1 MKKLAILTGCLLVSA
16 MAVAQ
21 GTVNFANAAAG
32 LNAPVSNAAGD
43 PCEGT
48 GYWAQLYAVVDSSL
62 TAVGDPVNFRTGGL
76 AGVFLGGARTIP
88 GVAAG
93 ADATVQVRAWSANFS
108 SWDAAWAAFGSGD
121 ASAETGWSNSNT
133 GMDNLDSATFT
144 VTTGGGTLPAGNLL
158 NLTSFQL
165 AAVPEPS
172 TIALGI
178 LAGLALLIRRRK

>member
-32 LNAPVSNAAGD
+32 VSAPISNVAGD
-43 PCEGT
+43 PCEGA

-76 AGVFLGGARTIP
+76 AGFFLGGERAIAGVTP
-88 GVAAG
+88 GTE
-93 ADATVQVRAWSANFS
+93 ATVQVRAWSANFS
-108 SWDAAWAAFGSGD
+108 SWDAAWSAFGSGD
-121 ASAETGWSNSNT
+121 ASAEVGWSDMNA
-133 GMDNLDSATFT
+133 GMDNLDATFT
-144 VTTGGGTLPAGNLL
+144 VTTGGGVLPAGNLA
-158 NLTSFQL
+158 NLTAFQL
-165 AAVPEPS
+165 SAVPEPS

>member
-32 LNAPVSNAAGD
+32 VSAPISNIAGD

-48 GYWAQLYAVVDSSL
+48 AYWAQLYAVVDSSL

-76 AGVFLGGARTIP
+76 AGFFLGGERVIP
-88 GVAAG
+88 GVTPG
-93 ADATVQVRAWSANFS
+93 TDATVQVRAWSANYG
-108 SWDAAWAAFGSGD
+108 SWDAAWAAFGSDIG
-121 ASAETGWSNSNT
+121 AEVGWSGVNA
-133 GMDNLDSATFT
+133 GMDNLDTSTFT
-144 VTTGGGTLPAGNLL
+144 VTTGGGVLPAGNLA

>member
-21 GTVNFANAAAG
+21 GTVNFANLGAGVAA
-32 LNAPVSNAAGD
+32 PITNAAGD
-43 PCEGT
+43 PCQGT
-48 GYWAQLYAVVDSSL
+48 DYWAQLYAVVDSSL
-62 TAVGDPVNFRTGGL
+62 APVGDPVNFHPTV
-76 AGVFLGGARTIP
+76 AGTFLGGTRTIP
-88 GVAAG
+88 GVTATT
-93 ADATVQVRAWSANFS
+93 DATVQVRVWSSNYS
-108 SWDAAWAAFGSGD
+108 SWDAAWAAFGSD
-121 ASAETGWSNSNT
+121 ATAEVGWNDMN
-133 GMDNLDSATFT
+133 GAGDNLDSATFT
-144 VTTGGGTLPAGNLL
+144 VTTGGGLVPAGNLV

>member
-32 LNAPVSNAAGD
+32 LNAPISNAAGD

-62 TAVGDPVNFRTGGL
+62 QAVGDPVNFRTGAL
-76 AGVFLGGARTIP
+76 AGVFLGGSREIP

-93 ADATVQVRAWSANFS
+93 ADATVQVRAWSANYS
-108 SWDAAWAAFGSGD
+108 SWDAAWAAFGSD
-121 ASAETGWSNSNT
+121 VNAEVGWSN
-133 GMDNLDSATFT
+133 MDAGAGNLDSATFT

-172 TIALGI
+172 TIALGL